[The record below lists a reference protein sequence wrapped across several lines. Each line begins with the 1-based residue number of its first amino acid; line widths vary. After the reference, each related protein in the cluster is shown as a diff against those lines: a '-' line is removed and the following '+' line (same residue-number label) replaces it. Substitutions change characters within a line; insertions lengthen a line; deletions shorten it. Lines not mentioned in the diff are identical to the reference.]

1 MEKKA
6 ELVEASIDNGGY
18 KFKIDPQKLDDI
30 EVIEALSDGK
40 QNNLLPVIKG
50 IIGDDEFANIKAYYV
65 SKHGRMSITT
75 DLTEV
80 VEAIFTLFPKSQA

>member
-30 EVIEALSDGK
+30 EVIEALSDSA
-40 QNNLLPVIKG
+40 QNNLLPVI
-50 IIGDDEFANIKAYYV
+50 YRP
-65 SKHGRMSITT
+65 H
-75 DLTEV
+75 
-80 VEAIFTLFPKSQA
+80 

>member
-30 EVIEALSDGK
+30 EVIEALSDSA
-40 QNNLLPVIKG
+40 QNNLLPVIKK
-50 IIGDDEFANIKAYYV
+50 IIGDDEFTNIKAYYV
-65 SKHGRMSITT
+65 DKHGRMSITK

-80 VEAIFTLFPKSQA
+80 VEAIFKLFPKSQA

>member
-30 EVIEALSDGK
+30 EVIEALGDGK

-50 IIGDDEFANIKAYYV
+50 IIGDDEFANIKEYYV
-65 SKHGRMSITT
+65 NKHGRMSITT

-80 VEAIFTLFPKSQA
+80 VEAIFKLFPKSQA

>member
-30 EVIEALSDGK
+30 EVIEALSDSA
-40 QNNLLPVIKG
+40 QNNLLPVIKK
-50 IIGDDEFANIKAYYV
+50 IIGDDEFVNIKAYYV
-65 SKHGRMSITT
+65 NKHGRMSITA

-80 VEAIFTLFPKSQA
+80 VEAIFKLFPKSQA

>member
-50 IIGDDEFANIKAYYV
+50 IIGDDEFANIKSYYV
-65 SKHGRMSITT
+65 NKHGRMSITT

-80 VEAIFTLFPKSQA
+80 VEAIFKLFPKSQA

>member
-50 IIGDDEFANIKAYYV
+50 IIGDDEFANIKEYYV
-65 SKHGRMSITT
+65 NKHGRMSITT

-80 VEAIFTLFPKSQA
+80 VEAIFKLFPKSQA

>member
-30 EVIEALSDGK
+30 EVIDSA
-40 QNNLLPVIKG
+40 QNNLLPVIKK

-65 SKHGRMSITT
+65 NKHGRMSITT

-80 VEAIFTLFPKSQA
+80 VEAIFKLFPKSQA

>member
-30 EVIEALSDGK
+30 EVIEALSDSA
-40 QNNLLPVIKG
+40 QNNLITVIKK
-50 IIGDDEFANIKAYYV
+50 IISDEEFDNNKAN
-65 SKHGRMSITT
+65 
-75 DLTEV
+75 
-80 VEAIFTLFPKSQA
+80 